1 MDATDRA
8 KEYVMALGY
17 SREIAEN
24 IVIIIPREPSDSET
38 EYHMTLGAKL
48 QELKDIDRARGGTGR
63 VDERIIARMVSG
75 VGPGP
80 GQPGPGQPG
89 PGPGQPGPGQPGQ
102 PGQPGPGQPG
112 PGGAVQQSLKDFS
125 PWITA
130 ASVEAAKLALGQI
143 NSQLPAMVDLY
154 MKGSEDSQIKE
165 LTDRVSAIEVR
176 LGIRRRG
183 SSNKKSP
190 KRKRKKKTKKK
201 KNKSK
206 KNKKNKLS
214 IIKK

>member
-80 GQPGPGQPG
+80 GPGQ

-102 PGQPGPGQPG
+102 PGPGPGPG
-112 PGGAVQQSLKDFS
+112 PGGAVQQSVKDFS

-201 KNKSK
+201 PKQKSKK

>member
-80 GQPGPGQPG
+80 G
-89 PGPGQPGPGQPGQ
+89 PGQPGPGQPGQ
-102 PGQPGPGQPG
+102 PGPGPGPG
-112 PGGAVQQSLKDFS
+112 PGGAVQQSVKDFS

-201 KNKSK
+201 PKQKSKK